1 MTIMVNKSWHAL
13 LLQKID
19 SVFYATGMNYYNID
33 LHGTSLHAEVDA
45 VNKLKPNNK
54 QQKKKINLI
63 VLRTNNKGD
72 RLMMAQSC
80 KPCLNYMKHQLEK
93 KNYKVHNAWYSNE
106 DGLFTKFNI

>member
-1 MTIMVNKSWHAL
+1 MVNKSWRAL

-33 LHGTSLHAEVDA
+33 LNGTSLHAEVDA

-54 QQKKKINLI
+54 SQQKKINLI

-72 RLMMAQSC
+72 RFMMAHSC
-80 KPCLNYMKHQLEK
+80 QPCLNYMKNELEK